1 MRNVI
6 TLLLLVLVIAGSW
19 KMFAKAG
26 KPGWGAI
33 IPIYNIYLLLKIAGR
48 PGWWLLLAL
57 IPLVNIV
64 IGILLMVDVAK
75 AFGMGVG
82 FAIGLILLPVIFVP
96 ILGFGSASYQG
107 APAH

>member
-1 MRNVI
+1 
-6 TLLLLVLVIAGSW
+6 
-19 KMFAKAG
+19 
-26 KPGWGAI
+26 
-33 IPIYNIYLLLKIAGR
+33 
-48 PGWWLLLAL
+48 LAL